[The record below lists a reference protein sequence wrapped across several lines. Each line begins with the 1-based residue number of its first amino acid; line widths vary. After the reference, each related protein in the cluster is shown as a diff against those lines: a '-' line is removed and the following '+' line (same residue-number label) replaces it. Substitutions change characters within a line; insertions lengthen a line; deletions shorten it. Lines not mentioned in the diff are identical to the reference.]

1 MSSSPNRSKRSR
13 TLGYPLRAKV
23 ITGPYEAMGRGVPVA
38 ILDGSQRILS
48 VMGISSSRD
57 NGVFL
62 DWKCVGV
69 CIDSDLLG

>member
-1 MSSSPNRSKRSR
+1 M
-13 TLGYPLRAKV
+13 